1 MNRLLLSSI
10 KQIHCPPKAHKD
22 LAAAPIFSLVSAT
35 CSLPVM
41 AELFPCFPPVIL
53 LLFLPSPTMRVL
65 SEAIGNKG
73 VLRGQVWAETR
84 DSPCFFLI
92 IRDYQGAST
101 PVQTY
106 FFFFGM

>member
-1 MNRLLLSSI
+1 MNRLLLSST

-22 LAAAPIFSLVSAT
+22 LAATPIFLLVSAT

-73 VLRGQVWAETR
+73 VLRGQVWAETVILPVF
-84 DSPCFFLI
+84 SLLSGI
-92 IRDYQGAST
+92 IREL
-101 PVQTY
+101 
-106 FFFFGM
+106 